1 MDTKYLKNIAVYI
14 ITALISVFVIIYI
27 IIQLTGGFSAAIETL
42 PAMFVTENELTAFDA
57 YVIRKEKILYSNA
70 SGNISYYFDRSEE
83 RRVGKE
89 CRSRWS
95 PYH

>member
-1 MDTKYLKNIAVYI
+1 MKRLLFI
-14 ITALISVFVIIYI
+14 ILLFGVCLHVNQAHAQRCLPGMRG
-27 IIQLTGGFSAAIETL
+27 IQLTGGLSDNMRWKNGDGFGYHAGIAVSTY
-42 PAMFVTENELTAFDA
+42 TKN
-57 YVIRKEKILYSNA
+57 
-70 SGNISYYFDRSEE
+70 RSEE